1 MNVTYS
7 YKITSML
14 MAPSLDSLTDV
25 VTVVKFDYIGTD
37 SDSGYSGTFKGS
49 IPVGAPDPSSF
60 VPLQDLTEDEVIQ
73 WVVATYPSWD
83 HPQVVVAKEIN
94 NQITPKNEEA
104 QMPWAPPPPEPVPPT
119 PPPTEE

>member
-7 YKITSML
+7 YKITQML
-14 MAPSLDSLTDV
+14 MAPSLDGLTDV

-37 SDSGYSGTFKGS
+37 SDSGYDGTFNGS
-49 IPVGAPDPSSF
+49 IPVGTPDPNNF

-83 HPQVVVAKEIN
+83 HPQEVVSNQIN
-94 NQITPKNEEA
+94 NQITPENETA
-104 QMPWAPPPPEPVPPT
+104 PMPWAPEPPEPLPPSD
-119 PPPTEE
+119 E

>member
-14 MAPSLDSLTDV
+14 MAPSLDNLTDV
-25 VTVVKFDYIGTD
+25 VTVVKFNYIGTD
-37 SDSGYSGTFKGS
+37 SDSGYSGKFIGS

-73 WVVATYPSWD
+73 WVVSTYPSWD
-83 HPQVVVAKEIN
+83 HPQEVVAKEIN
-94 NQITPKNEEA
+94 NQITPENENA
-104 QMPWAPPPPEPVPPT
+104 PMPWAPEPPEPLPPGD
-119 PPPTEE
+119 E

>member
-7 YKITSML
+7 YKITQML
-14 MAPSLDSLTDV
+14 MAPSLENLTDV

-37 SDSGYSGTFKGS
+37 SDSGYEGTFNGS

-60 VPLQDLTEDEVIQ
+60 VPLQDLTEDEAIQ

-83 HPQVVVAKEIN
+83 HPQEVISNQIN
-94 NQITPKNEEA
+94 NQITPENENA
-104 QMPWAPPPPEPVPPT
+104 PMPWAPEPPEPLPPGD
-119 PPPTEE
+119 E